1 MAQGKFKQKK
11 EIGIEQVLVL
21 LIALLS
27 CSRIS
32 QKISIIQ
39 CPAIDFM
46 YSKCFFFLCIIDL
59 KFKILH
65 L

>member
-46 YSKCFFFLCIIDL
+46 YSKCFFFSVYHR
-59 KFKILH
+59 FKI
-65 L
+65 